1 MPNNQLLSLCH
12 FELSAPDGKILKRD
26 LHLELGIGQAMLIK
40 GPNGCGKTTL
50 VNALKE
56 MLRKTK
62 LKIELLSQLMNLK
75 SSLPLSLKDVLDI
88 STQDLSEQMIL
99 ELGLLERHH
108 FDLSW
113 NSASGGEKKRALLT
127 RALLSR
133 PDILILD
140 EPFNHLDTASVAMIT
155 LALARLIKEGSLK
168 SLIVVSHPVFLESPD
183 FSGIPIVEVNL

>member
-1 MPNNQLLSLCH
+1 MPTNQLLSLCH
-12 FELSAPDGKILKRD
+12 YVLSAPDGKILKRD
-26 LHLELGIGQAMLIK
+26 LHLELGPGQAMLIK

-56 MLRKTK
+56 MLRKTS
-62 LKIELLSQLMNLK
+62 LKIELLPQLMNLK

-88 STQDLSEQMIL
+88 STQQLTDKMIL
-99 ELGLLERHH
+99 DLGLLEQHH
-108 FDLSW
+108 FDLAW
-113 NSASGGEKKRALLT
+113 NSASGGEKKRVLLT

-133 PDILILD
+133 PDVLILD
-140 EPFNHLDTASVAMIT
+140 EPFNHLDAASVKMIT
-155 LALARLIKEGSLK
+155 HALARLLKERTLQ